1 MAERDTCCE
10 TLAHCQYPS
19 VYLAAK
25 MVVVMENKR
34 SLQRPLKMNEENE
47 QITQGFPQHSG
58 HFMPQVERSPLC
70 TVKHRTIT
78 R

>member
-25 MVVVMENKR
+25 MVPVMENKR

-47 QITQGFPQHSG
+47 QITPHLPKHSG
-58 HFMPQVERSPLC
+58 HFMPQVERSPLPL
-70 TVKHRTIT
+70 
-78 R
+78 

>member
-1 MAERDTCCE
+1 MGERDTCCE

-34 SLQRPLKMNEENE
+34 SLQKAIKNE
-47 QITQGFPQHSG
+47 
-58 HFMPQVERSPLC
+58 
-70 TVKHRTIT
+70 
-78 R
+78 